1 VRMFVHLLRNPLTVC
16 ENPLSRSLLGI
27 KQTWRIAVRMSAYGV
42 RSRSHFFVFSSFNAL
57 AQPTLTSSLCCLRQ
71 AIILLSPGATP
82 AQILSASALQ
92 RERGALAAR
101 VDPGEITASEN
112 NEATVN

>member
-1 VRMFVHLLRNPLTVC
+1 MSAFGPKRTFHYVAFDVAFGGKADMTVC

-71 AIILLSPGATP
+71 AIILTSPGATP
-82 AQILSASALQ
+82 AQILSASA
-92 RERGALAAR
+92 
-101 VDPGEITASEN
+101 
-112 NEATVN
+112 